1 MGDIEVMESTLY
13 IAKPEDESHY
23 LDENDIVHRV
33 PFFMK
38 RPMQGYV
45 AHMTQC
51 YRLARALH
59 VVSRLAPVTCVRC
72 LGETEPPMMYAIMDL
87 RT

>member
-1 MGDIEVMESTLY
+1 MSDIEVMGSTLY
-13 IAKPEDESHY
+13 IAKPEDESHCM
-23 LDENDIVHRV
+23 DEHGIVHRA

-38 RPMQGYV
+38 HSTRGYV

-51 YRLARALH
+51 YRLARAMRA
-59 VVSRLAPVTCVRC
+59 VTRLEPVACVRC